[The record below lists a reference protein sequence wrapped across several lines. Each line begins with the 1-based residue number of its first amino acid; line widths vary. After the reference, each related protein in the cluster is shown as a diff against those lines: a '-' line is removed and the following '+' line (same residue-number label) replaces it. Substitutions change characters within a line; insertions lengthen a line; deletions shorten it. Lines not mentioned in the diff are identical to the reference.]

1 MYRGKGK
8 IVAASCGP
16 DFNSRRNKLACEA
29 EFLPT
34 IGEWNDRTRFPSWTG
49 GSLSTEAL
57 LSIIAFYARLYCY
70 ALFWKN
76 GIRNWMVGVQ
86 RKNRRY
92 MCFAM
97 VGKSVGSKWNFYE
110 SSLNRLDLTFHRD
123 IMYST
128 LYVYWSAYYAGT
140 IYDWFDDCNARLGF
154 SIMIMY
160 FSLQKSARQNSHNE
174 FCAMFEKE
182 KKEEGR
188 KRISLLRCDY
198 DDPSIARATSSTIS
212 KAKLEEL
219 SWYPTLLHLNFL
231 YLPWNS

>member
-29 EFLPT
+29 EFLP
-34 IGEWNDRTRFPSWTG
+34 NDQRVKRTRFPSRTG

-92 MCFAM
+92 MCFAV
-97 VGKSVGSKWNFYE
+97 VGKSVGSKCNFYE
-110 SSLNRLDLTFHRD
+110 SSLNRLDLAFHRD

-140 IYDWFDDCNARLGF
+140 IYDWFDDRNARLGF
-154 SIMIMY
+154 SVMIMY
-160 FSLQKSARQNSHNE
+160 FSLEKSARQNWHNE

-182 KKEEGR
+182 KKRGR
-188 KRISLLRCDY
+188 KKKNFSFTMWLRW
-198 DDPSIARATSSTIS
+198 SIHSTRNI
-212 KAKLEEL
+212 
-219 SWYPTLLHLNFL
+219 L
-231 YLPWNS
+231 YN